1 MDTIYDFVSVLLFI
15 AAAAGFF
22 HRLRRVDEPL
32 APYMLISLAA
42 AVANWLGEHGAEIGA
57 ILLLAGGAAFLTH
70 LLRAPYSGEDG
81 SARG

>member
-1 MDTIYDFVSVLLFI
+1 MDTLYDFVSVLLFV

-32 APYMLISLAA
+32 APYMLVSLAA

-57 ILLLAGGAAFLTH
+57 VLLLAGGAVYLQR
-70 LLRAPYSGEDG
+70 LLRAPYPGEDG
-81 SARG
+81 PPRD